1 MNLIAQQKTNT
12 GTFIFTYFNNLI
24 NNVLL
29 TRLDPIPPIVQ
40 PPTDWQKKS

>member
-24 NNVLL
+24 N
-29 TRLDPIPPIVQ
+29 IIIMYY
-40 PPTDWQKKS
+40 